1 MTKREEED
9 VRTVAGD
16 YDIWGKFTEVYK
28 LIGKARNMEL
38 STIGLSPEQSHILRI
53 LTYKGGSSTINDLSD
68 LTLTRHNTVSL
79 LVKRMEKLGL
89 VRREKI
95 GSTRQYRITISDK
108 GSELFNTMPINSIE
122 MAFSSLSIEEKK
134 SLEVCLNQ
142 LSQKTRHILGLDYIP
157 PLFR

>member
-9 VRTVAGD
+9 VQTVAGD

-79 LVKRMEKLGL
+79 LV
-89 VRREKI
+89 
-95 GSTRQYRITISDK
+95 
-108 GSELFNTMPINSIE
+108 
-122 MAFSSLSIEEKK
+122 
-134 SLEVCLNQ
+134 
-142 LSQKTRHILGLDYIP
+142 
-157 PLFR
+157 